1 MCRLVS
7 SSARATSVAVMWAHA
22 LRAAAGG
29 IFLLSTTANLCV
41 VGPGCGS
48 VKALPSDEPYAAKGT
63 VPAASLRILRIW
75 VYQVAHRTAGF
86 AGLRDLA
93 RRPAR
98 CLSVGW
104 RVLLE
109 LLFPELVPRAGAA

>member
-41 VGPGCGS
+41 VGPGCGP
-48 VKALPSDEPYAAKGT
+48 VKALPSDDRHAAKGT
-63 VPAASLRILRIW
+63 VPAAATASGRAASWPGTVIPHS
-75 VYQVAHRTAGF
+75 AHQSEHRNLTSA
-86 AGLRDLA
+86 
-93 RRPAR
+93 
-98 CLSVGW
+98 
-104 RVLLE
+104 
-109 LLFPELVPRAGAA
+109 